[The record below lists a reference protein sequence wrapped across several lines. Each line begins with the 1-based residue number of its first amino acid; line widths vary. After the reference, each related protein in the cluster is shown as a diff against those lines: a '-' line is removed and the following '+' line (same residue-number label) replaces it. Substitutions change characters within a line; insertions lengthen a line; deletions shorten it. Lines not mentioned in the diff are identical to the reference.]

1 MKKRFENFEQ
11 TPPADAWG
19 NIQSNLPKPKFNW
32 LAFSTIV
39 GAAVLVGLTAV
50 LFIPSNNEN
59 TVQNQII
66 NKEESPLAKTEK
78 NDMGVILSEE
88 NLPLKDSKPIIN
100 NVEENLQAENVS
112 SSNQTLA
119 VPIINKIS
127 TPIETTT
134 KIKET
139 TKTTP
144 KTLKTDIAS
153 TNTQQ
158 TTETTESEFELVNEI
173 DNKASIGE
181 DTNLIFRLFIPNAFT
196 PMQNT
201 NNVFKPAF
209 ETLKTYEMHIYNRKG
224 LLVFTSKDINNGWN
238 GLYKGKLC
246 EQGAY
251 AYIIIFKNLEG
262 KEYKQSG
269 TVYLIR

>member
-1 MKKRFENFEQ
+1 M
-11 TPPADAWG
+11 
-19 NIQSNLPKPKFNW
+19 
-32 LAFSTIV
+32 
-39 GAAVLVGLTAV
+39 
-50 LFIPSNNEN
+50 
-59 TVQNQII
+59 
-66 NKEESPLAKTEK
+66 
-78 NDMGVILSEE
+78 
-88 NLPLKDSKPIIN
+88 
-100 NVEENLQAENVS
+100 
-112 SSNQTLA
+112 
-119 VPIINKIS
+119 
-127 TPIETTT
+127 
-134 KIKET
+134 
-139 TKTTP
+139 
-144 KTLKTDIAS
+144 
-153 TNTQQ
+153 
-158 TTETTESEFELVNEI
+158 NEI